1 MSSTREIDMNKDERD
16 EAVYYILLILGLWVL
31 FTFGW
36 SFVIG
41 LTFFILSL
49 ITHTTVDTA
58 MALILGFVGGTC
70 HLTMLL
76 IKGYYDAK

>member
-1 MSSTREIDMNKDERD
+1 MNKDEIN
-16 EAVYYILLILGLWVL
+16 EGIYYILLTLGLWVL
-31 FTFGW
+31 FIFGW

-49 ITHTTVDTA
+49 ITHTPVDIK
-58 MALILGFVGGTC
+58 MALILGFAGGTC
-70 HLTMLL
+70 HLVLLL